1 MSLEGDGAVDGR
13 AGVDATAAVNDDD
26 DAAAADADAAAA
38 AAAGVAT
45 TRDTGGAVR
54 GVRSRLSFCCCC

>member
-1 MSLEGDGAVDGR
+1 VSLEGDGAVDGR
-13 AGVDATAAVNDDD
+13 AGVDATAAVNDDND
-26 DAAAADADAAAA
+26 DAAAAAAAA

>member
-1 MSLEGDGAVDGR
+1 MDGR
-13 AGVDATAAVNDDD
+13 AGVDATAAVNDDND
-26 DAAAADADAAAA
+26 DDAAAA

>member
-13 AGVDATAAVNDDD
+13 AGVDATAAVNDDND
-26 DAAAADADAAAA
+26 DAAAAAAAA